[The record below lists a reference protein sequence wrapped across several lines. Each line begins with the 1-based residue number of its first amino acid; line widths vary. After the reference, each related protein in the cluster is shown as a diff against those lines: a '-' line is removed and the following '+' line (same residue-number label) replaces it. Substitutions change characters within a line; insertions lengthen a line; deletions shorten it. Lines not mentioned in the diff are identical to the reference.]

1 MTPLERPRMLG
12 YLADAFHFDMTETR
26 MRPLINAI
34 FDKACDYS
42 WAAKRLEVQLVV
54 FPHGGRMRR
63 AQAKRPWADVPWPN
77 IERRFCRGMVM
88 YDPAGCYDDTITT
101 LFKTLHVV
109 RQSGVKALPQAAK
122 ILCATR

>member
-12 YLADAFHFDMTETR
+12 YLADAFHFDMTEMR
-26 MRPLINAI
+26 MRPLVNAI

-63 AQAKRPWADVPWPN
+63 AHAKRPWADVPWRD
-77 IERRFCRGMVM
+77 IEGRFCRGMIM
-88 YDPAGCYDDTITT
+88 YDPKGGYHDTIST
-101 LFKTLHVV
+101 LFKALHMVG
-109 RQSGVKALPQAAK
+109 QFGANALP
-122 ILCATR
+122 